1 MRNLQSCHAR
11 FRRGACLA
19 ALVLVAACSDDPCGG
34 APPADDL
41 PPGHVLLDPESPELK
56 QVPPDSFD
64 AVFETTQG
72 EVRVRVYRDWAPMG
86 AFRFYN
92 LARAGF
98 YDGARF
104 FRVVPGFVAQFGL
117 SGRPQLDRVWS
128 EQPIPDDPRRMNN
141 GTGTL
146 TYAKTDADS
155 RTTQLFFNLRGNPG
169 LDEQDF
175 APIGRVVE
183 NMGALFL
190 LYSGYGDTPPQ
201 GSGPEAGCIISHGN
215 RYLDRRYD
223 RLDAILRVRINDL

>member
-1 MRNLQSCHAR
+1 MMRRQPGPVLLR
-11 FRRGACLA
+11 TACA
-19 ALVLVAACSDDPCGG
+19 AVLLLAACSDDPCGG
-34 APPADDL
+34 PPPPDDV
-41 PPGHVLLDPESPELK
+41 PAGHVLLDPDSPELK

-72 EVRVRVYRDWAPMG
+72 EVRVRVHRDWAPMG

-92 LARAGF
+92 LAQAGF

-117 SGRPQLDRVWS
+117 SGRPQVDRVWS
-128 EQPIPDDPRRMNN
+128 EQAIPDDPRRMNN

-155 RTTQLFFNLRGNPG
+155 RSTQLFFNLRGNPE
-169 LDEQDF
+169 LDAQGF

-183 NMGALFL
+183 GMGALFL
-190 LYSGYGDTPPQ
+190 LHSGYGDTPPQ
-201 GSGPEAGCIISHGN
+201 GSGPDAGCIASHGN

-223 RLDAILRVRINDL
+223 RLDAIRRVRIIDL